1 MDRERPRGREKNV
14 TGEGSGLGRKGSG
27 LGTGPVGSK
36 DGYSGRGSSSGG
48 GGGRKI
54 TRGAGLNSEG
64 KGIVFSLP
72 VTDVMGVAR
81 MMDTQEEQE

>member
-1 MDRERPRGREKNV
+1 MVLILATHDKKVPIMQA
-14 TGEGSGLGRKGSG
+14 
-27 LGTGPVGSK
+27 
-36 DGYSGRGSSSGG
+36 
-48 GGGRKI
+48 I